1 MCARLAGA
9 VWPRPLSRAR
19 PPPTPVC
26 PPSGERVV
34 GLFADRLCLALPA
47 LRSGALLHGL
57 WLSRW
62 IRMPSEALA
71 VRITIERPPRGTV
84 LSTATYN
91 YNYQLSTFPLKAG
104 DTY

>member
-1 MCARLAGA
+1 VGC
-9 VWPRPLSRAR
+9 
-19 PPPTPVC
+19 
-26 PPSGERVV
+26 GEPE
-34 GLFADRLCLALPA
+34 DRCCVYSMA
-47 LRSGALLHGL
+47 GALLHGL